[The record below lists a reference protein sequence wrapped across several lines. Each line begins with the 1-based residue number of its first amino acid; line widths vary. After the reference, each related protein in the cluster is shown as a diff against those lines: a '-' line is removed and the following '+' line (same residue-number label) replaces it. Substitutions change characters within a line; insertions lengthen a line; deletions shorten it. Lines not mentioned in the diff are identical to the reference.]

1 MLQEPGIALEAGM
14 QPDDM
19 IDQLGELLAKYEIP
33 IGLTNKLMMISEY
46 QSLEFIVDDSGSMA
60 CG

>member
-1 MLQEPGIALEAGM
+1 M
-14 QPDDM
+14 QPGGM
-19 IDQLGELLAKYEIP
+19 IDQLGELVTKYETP
-33 IGLTNKLMMISEY
+33 IGLIEKLMMISEY